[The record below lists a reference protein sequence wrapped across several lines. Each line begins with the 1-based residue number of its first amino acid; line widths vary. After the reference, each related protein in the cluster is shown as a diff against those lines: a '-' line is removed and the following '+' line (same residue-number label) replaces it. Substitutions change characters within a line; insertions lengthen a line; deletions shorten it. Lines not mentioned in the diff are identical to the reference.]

1 MALKYF
7 KYRYQKG
14 YGGKKMILN
23 DKKKKKIKSEG
34 DLGSCDS
41 LIF

>member
-1 MALKYF
+1 MEE
-7 KYRYQKG
+7 
-14 YGGKKMILN
+14 KKMILN
-23 DKKKKKIKSEG
+23 DKKKKDIKSEG